1 MPSKIYI
8 VPVWPVRKEY
18 LKSAQNVI
26 RTVFGLDSVIHN
38 RNMDAKEVCDPFR
51 DQYLASSILVKLN
64 EHPQPKDAAKIIGI
78 TDVDI
83 FEPVFEYLFGEAQLD
98 GLCVIVSAFR
108 LHNRLYG
115 LPENRE
121 MLLDRLYKEIVHEL
135 GHAFSLIHCFAPM
148 CVMNPSTYI
157 EQIDSKSREFC
168 TSCQRELDL
177 ALAKYR
183 QP

>member
-1 MPSKIYI
+1 MSPKIYI
-8 VPVWPVRKEY
+8 VPVWPVKREY
-18 LKSAQNVI
+18 LKCAQKAI
-26 RTVFGLDSVIHN
+26 HHAFGLDSVINN
-38 RNMDAKEVCDPFR
+38 RNIYAREVCDPFR

-64 EHPQPKDAAKIIGI
+64 EQPLPNDAVKILGI
-78 TDVDI
+78 TNVDI

-98 GLCVIVSAFR
+98 GTSVIISTFR

-148 CVMNPSTYI
+148 CVMNPSTYV

-177 ALAKYR
+177 ALPKYR
-183 QP
+183 QS

>member
-1 MPSKIYI
+1 MPSRIYI
-8 VPVWPVRKEY
+8 VPVWPVKKDY
-18 LKSAQNVI
+18 LKFAQQVI
-26 RTVFGLDSVIHN
+26 HQVFGLDSLINN
-38 RNMDAKEVCDPFR
+38 RNIYAKDVCDPFR

-64 EHPQPKDAAKIIGI
+64 EQPLPKDVVKIIGL

-98 GLCVIVSAFR
+98 GLCVIVSSFR

-115 LPENRE
+115 LPEDE
-121 MLLDRLYKEIVHEL
+121 EILFDRLYKEIIHEL

-168 TSCQRELDL
+168 NSCRRELDTIL
-177 ALAKYR
+177 TKHF
-183 QP
+183 QS